1 MASGTIKQPFDLSD
15 NQLQTVQVISSRVT
29 LIDGGLKKYGNL
41 VILQFKFKAIVS
53 AANSPQIASSPSA
66 VVDAALSCIDIT
78 SGMSTAL
85 TGSIPSG
92 VHTSGKV
99 YVKEIVT
106 DHIYAVTGCY
116 ISA

>member
-1 MASGTIKQPFDLSD
+1 MASGTIKQPFDFSD
-15 NQLQTVQVISSRVT
+15 NQLQTVPVTSARGT
-29 LIDGGLKKYGNL
+29 LIDGGMKKYGNL
-41 VILQFKFKAIVS
+41 VILQFKFKATVS
-53 AANSPQIASSPSA
+53 VSNSPQIASSPNA
-66 VVDAALSCIDIT
+66 VADAALSCIDIT
-78 SGMSTAL
+78 SGMSTVL

-92 VHTSGKV
+92 VSTSGKV

>member
-15 NQLQTVQVISSRVT
+15 NQLQTVTVIQSRGT

-41 VILQFKFKAIVS
+41 VILQFKFKAISS
-53 AANSPQIASSPSA
+53 ASNSPQIASSPNA
-66 VVDAALSCIDIT
+66 VADAALSCIDIT
-78 SGMSTAL
+78 SGMSTAI
-85 TGSIPSG
+85 TGSIPCG
-92 VHTSGKV
+92 VNTSGKV
-99 YVKEIVT
+99 YAKEVVT